1 MICSSNAPVTG
12 SKLFHVDCHDD
23 SVVEIIEPLGQ
34 TACNA
39 AHKIRAFPM
48 GQTACDAAHKR
59 IAFHLCKESHDIA
72 EQDDHQDVHGVRVE
86 KMCIG
91 VVTEEDKLRELFEHE
106 EHGHEEDSGGVVF
119 LGKGIR
125 SLPWS
130 DGENGNLLNQD
141 R

>member
-1 MICSSNAPVTG
+1 
-12 SKLFHVDCHDD
+12 
-23 SVVEIIEPLGQ
+23 
-34 TACNA
+34 
-39 AHKIRAFPM
+39 M
-48 GQTACDAAHKR
+48 GQTACDAAQKSR
-59 IAFHLCKESHDIA
+59 VFHLCQGNHDIA
-72 EQDDHQDVHGVRVE
+72 EQDDNQDVHGVRVE

-91 VVTEEDKLRELFEHE
+91 EVTEEDMLRKLLEHE

-130 DGENGNLLNQD
+130 DGENGNLENQD